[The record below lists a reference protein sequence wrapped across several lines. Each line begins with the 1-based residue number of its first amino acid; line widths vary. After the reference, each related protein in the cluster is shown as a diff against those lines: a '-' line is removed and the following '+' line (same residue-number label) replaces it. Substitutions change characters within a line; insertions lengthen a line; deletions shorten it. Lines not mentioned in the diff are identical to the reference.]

1 MNECLRGYSKGSR
14 GSVTSVSKAMIL
26 SCWYLKG
33 SIHNPPPLPTWV
45 QDQLGDAAIVQKE
58 IKRPLQIRIQLGQ
71 REWPNGLLK
80 RNSELDWFTHLTRL
94 IHSPSQS
101 CCGQR
106 PSSSIRGR
114 AWKTESKA
122 EQKKMEKSWGVQSPL
137 SPISLIRA
145 VASPLLGQLGGM
157 GWGWGG
163 NQVFDF
169 YGGLSSREETSGMG
183 VSVLPLTLV
192 FSSSVS

>member
-1 MNECLRGYSKGSR
+1 
-14 GSVTSVSKAMIL
+14 
-26 SCWYLKG
+26 
-33 SIHNPPPLPTWV
+33 
-45 QDQLGDAAIVQKE
+45 
-58 IKRPLQIRIQLGQ
+58 
-71 REWPNGLLK
+71 
-80 RNSELDWFTHLTRL
+80 
-94 IHSPSQS
+94 
-101 CCGQR
+101 
-106 PSSSIRGR
+106 
-114 AWKTESKA
+114 
-122 EQKKMEKSWGVQSPL
+122 MEKSWGVQSPL

-192 FSSSVS
+192 FSSSVSQEPPPKAGLMSPLGAQAPTHCEPQTSFSPSDSGMSTPASSSGRSCLSTHSSPLPPWTIFPKQKGWWGREGPTLSASYVLLAIKTSLKSWSTQSESSSLGWEREKNNSPLVFP